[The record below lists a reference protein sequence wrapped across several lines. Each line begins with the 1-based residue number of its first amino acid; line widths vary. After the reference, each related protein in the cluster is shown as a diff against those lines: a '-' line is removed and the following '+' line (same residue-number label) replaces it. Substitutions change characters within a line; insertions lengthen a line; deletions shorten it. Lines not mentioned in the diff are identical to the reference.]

1 MKRVLY
7 GIFALVVALILA
19 GAAVAQ
25 SGRLDGQVLDKEGK
39 PYPDVTVQIK
49 NTATSQTFT
58 VKTDKD
64 GKFVQLGIGPGMYDV
79 TFSNENDGFSYS
91 TRVQVSSDENSPL
104 NISVKDLVAKGAIAN
119 PDAEKKKA
127 EEENKFK
134 EMKEHFQNGLNAM
147 DAATPLRTQLKSA
160 PADQRA
166 PIQDKL
172 TADYTTAINEFQ
184 QADQDASPKEAKNHA
199 LVLAHLGEAYEY
211 AGRYD
216 DAATTFQKAIVLQPQ
231 APFYTHVSTD
241 LANSAV
247 AESDPKVRDQKL
259 ADAAADCDKAVA
271 LDPTLAAMC
280 WKNMGIV
287 LSNKGLLPQA
297 VTPLQKATQADPKDA
312 LTWYLLGGALSS
324 TIDTK
329 ETGGKVIYIIP
340 PGTLEA
346 YQHCVDN
353 SPGTPLGEQCK
364 AAISQLQ
371 QLSGGEDITVKT
383 RKK

>member
-216 DAATTFQKAIVLQPQ
+216 DAATTFQKAIDLQPQ

>member
-216 DAATTFQKAIVLQPQ
+216 DAATTFQKAIDLQPQ

-312 LTWYLLGGALSS
+312 LAWYLLGGALSS